1 VGLDHLRDGGDDQN
15 RTALMA
21 APSITT
27 RTVDN
32 GLTLAENIGFTEG
45 PVWTTDGRLFVTSVS
60 RGALYEGFLDGRPA
74 VAAAETGGGP
84 NGMTLGYDGQLWIT
98 QNGGDVMPTRSQL
111 PVSPSIQ
118 VWDYRASTTP
128 STLFSGKVDAPSD
141 CTFGPDGALWFTDPN
156 GHGFGDAALPGRVW
170 RYDPAADHATVVLDD
185 VFFPNGIAFGPYPE
199 HLYVAETAR
208 NRVRRYLVTASTA
221 TVDHDFPEITV
232 PTPDGI
238 TVDAQGGLWVAGS
251 KSGTVTYFDPAG
263 QMREQLAIGE
273 GTMPT
278 SVCFAGDALD
288 RLIVTV
294 AKGGRVLA
302 FPVEIP
308 GLPTPPAADPIVS
321 SPAQPEEPQ

>member
-1 VGLDHLRDGGDDQN
+1 
-15 RTALMA
+15 MA

-27 RTVDN
+27 RTVED

-60 RGALYEGFLDGRPA
+60 RGALYEVFLDGQPA
-74 VAAAETGGGP
+74 VAVAETGGGP
-84 NGMTLGYDGQLWIT
+84 NGMTLGCDGRLWIT
-98 QNGGDVMPTRSQL
+98 QNGGEAMPTRSQL
-111 PVSPSIQ
+111 HTTPSIQ
-118 VWDYRASTTP
+118 VWDHHAPAAPRTILSEN
-128 STLFSGKVDAPSD
+128 VHAPSD
-141 CTFGPDGALWFTDPN
+141 CAFGPDGALWFTDPN

-170 RYDPAADHATVVLDD
+170 RYDPAADHATVILDD
-185 VFFPNGIAFGPYPE
+185 VFFPNGIAFGTSPE

-208 NRVRRYLVTASTA
+208 DRVRRYVVTASTA

-238 TVDAQGGLWVAGS
+238 TVDARGGLWVAGS

-263 QMREQLAIGE
+263 QLREQLAIGK

-278 SVCFAGDALD
+278 SVCFAGAALD

-302 FPVEIP
+302 FAVDTP
-308 GLPTPPAADPIVS
+308 GLPTPPAAVPIVS
-321 SPAQPEEPQ
+321 SPAQPEELQ